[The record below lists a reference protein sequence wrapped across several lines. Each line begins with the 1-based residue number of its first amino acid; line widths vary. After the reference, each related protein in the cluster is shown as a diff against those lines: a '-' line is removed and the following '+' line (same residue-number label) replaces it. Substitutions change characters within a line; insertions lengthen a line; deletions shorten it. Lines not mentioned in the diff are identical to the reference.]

1 MDVMIHTIY
10 DEGTGETVIIDK
22 RDFYRCVDHQL
33 QTIRERA
40 KTLILEVAPEYKQR
54 NAALGLLSL
63 EEIEEI
69 KTAIQNI
76 RTISNQKE
84 SEILAVVWDGTEAT
98 RPAACDAV
106 QTVRW
111 D

>member
-10 DEGTGETVIIDK
+10 DEDTGETVIIDK
-22 RDFYRCVDHQL
+22 RHFYRCVDHQL
-33 QTIRERA
+33 QIIREQA
-40 KTLILEVAPEYKQR
+40 KTLILEAAPEYKQR
-54 NAALGLLSL
+54 NAALGLLSS

-69 KTAIQNI
+69 KTKIQNI
-76 RTISNQKE
+76 RTVSNQKE
-84 SEILAVVWDGTEAT
+84 QEILSVVWDGTENT

-106 QTVRW
+106 QSVRW